1 MKLSPDNKIDPIVE
15 QGRAI
20 ARGMSEE
27 TARKDRNMAIAEKRQ
42 ATMLE
47 RAAEKLLAGKGVQY

>member
-1 MKLSPDNKIDPIVE
+1 MKSLPISTDKVE
-15 QGRAI
+15 EGRAI

-27 TARKDRNMAIAEKRQ
+27 TARKERNKASADKRQ

-47 RAAEKLLAGKGVQY
+47 RAAEKLLSGRAM